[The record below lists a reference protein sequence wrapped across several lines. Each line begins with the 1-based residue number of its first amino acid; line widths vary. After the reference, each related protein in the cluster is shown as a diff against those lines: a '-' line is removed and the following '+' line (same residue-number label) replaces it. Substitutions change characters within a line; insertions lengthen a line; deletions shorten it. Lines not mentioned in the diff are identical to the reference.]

1 MTDVVVEDEI
11 SKKDTRFEESDIFT
25 VPTGGVGD
33 LGAGAPSSL
42 REGSIRD
49 PFTPETNPLAGQPR
63 EDVPANHPLLDDFG
77 AGSDAGSRD
86 MADSQEALVNEVGLK
101 QALKVLMGDR
111 HPSRV
116 REAAESQIRRIRE
129 SKGGYTQGSGTKRF
143 KVPKEQMGSLDV
155 EGDRSPVQ
163 RNLRRRVS
171 RAQEAESA
179 LRRVLTASMKRP
191 DKMEE
196 SIDPLDYYQ
205 DDFGARGAITADAEK
220 ERPKHVREKAGTVS
234 ARGDRESYK
243 DSPLHQAARVLPDRK
258 EQSLTTMSQ
267 DEIDRRKIDRN
278 RERLAGERARLANR
292 KQAAEEGRPVN
303 VRAEDDN
310 PLLDPDFF
318 ADMGDD
324 EGRSLEGG
332 TNRVGIRGR
341 KDV

>member
-1 MTDVVVEDEI
+1 MIDAAVDDEI

-63 EDVPANHPLLDDFG
+63 EDVPANHPLLDDIG

-86 MADSQEALVNEVGLK
+86 MADSYEALVNEVGLK

-116 REAAESQIRRIRE
+116 REAEESQIRRIRQ
-129 SKGGYTQGSGTKRF
+129 SKGGYTQGSGKKGKRF
-143 KVPKEQMGSLDV
+143 KVPEEQMGSLNV
-155 EGDRSPVQ
+155 EGDKSPVQ

-179 LRRVLTASMKRP
+179 LRRILTASTKRP

-196 SIDPLDYYQ
+196 AIDPLDYYR
-205 DDFGARGAITADAEK
+205 DDFGARGDITSDAEQ
-220 ERPKHVREKAGTVS
+220 R

-258 EQSLTTMSQ
+258 EETLTTMSQ

-278 RERLAGERARLANR
+278 RERLATERAKVANR

-318 ADMGDD
+318 ADMGGD
-324 EGRSLEGG
+324 EGRSLEGV

-341 KDV
+341 KNV

>member
-1 MTDVVVEDEI
+1 MIDAVVDDEI
-11 SKKDTRFEESDIFT
+11 SKKDTRFEESEIFT
-25 VPTGGVGD
+25 LPTGGVGD
-33 LGAGAPSSL
+33 LGAGARSSL

-63 EDVPANHPLLDDFG
+63 EDVPVNHPMLDDFG

-116 REAAESQIRRIRE
+116 REAAESQIRRIRQ
-129 SKGGYTQGSGTKRF
+129 SKGGYTQGSTTGKKRF
-143 KVPKEQMGSLDV
+143 KVPKEQMGSLNV
-155 EGDRSPVQ
+155 EGDKSPVQ
-163 RNLRRRVS
+163 RNLQRRVS

-191 DKMEE
+191 SKVEE
-196 SIDPLDYYQ
+196 AIAPLDYYR
-205 DDFGARGAITADAEK
+205 DDLGARGDIVSDAK
-220 ERPKHVREKAGTVS
+220 RG
-234 ARGDRESYK
+234 ARGDREPYK

-258 EQSLTTMSQ
+258 EQSLATMSQ
-267 DEIDRRKIDRN
+267 DEIDRRKIDSN
-278 RERLAGERARLANR
+278 RERLAAERAKIANR
-292 KQAAEEGRPVN
+292 KQAEEEGRPVN
-303 VRAEDDN
+303 VRGEDDN

-324 EGRSLEGG
+324 EGRGLEGG

-341 KDV
+341 KNV

>member
-1 MTDVVVEDEI
+1 MIDAVVDDEI
-11 SKKDTRFEESDIFT
+11 SKKDTRFEESEIFT
-25 VPTGGVGD
+25 LPTGGVGD
-33 LGAGAPSSL
+33 LGAGARSSL

-63 EDVPANHPLLDDFG
+63 EDVPANHPMLDDFG

-86 MADSQEALVNEVGLK
+86 MDDSQEALVNEVGLK

-116 REAAESQIRRIRE
+116 REAAESQIRRIRQ
-129 SKGGYTQGSGTKRF
+129 SKGGYTQGRGNKRF
-143 KVPKEQMGSLDV
+143 KVPKEQMGSLNV
-155 EGDRSPVQ
+155 EGDRSRVQ
-163 RNLRRRVS
+163 TNLQRRVS

-191 DKMEE
+191 SKMEE
-196 SIDPLDYYQ
+196 PIDPLDYYR
-205 DDFGARGAITADAEK
+205 DDLGARGDITSDAK
-220 ERPKHVREKAGTVS
+220 QG
-234 ARGDRESYK
+234 ARGDKESYK

-267 DEIDRRKIDRN
+267 DEIDRRKIERN

-292 KQAAEEGRPVN
+292 KQAEEEGRPVN
-303 VRAEDDN
+303 VRADDDN
-310 PLLDPDFF
+310 PLLDPEFF
-318 ADMGDD
+318 TDMGGD

-341 KDV
+341 KNV

>member
-1 MTDVVVEDEI
+1 VIDAVVDDEI
-11 SKKDTRFEESDIFT
+11 SKKDTRFEESEIFT
-25 VPTGGVGD
+25 LPTGGVGD
-33 LGAGAPSSL
+33 LGAGARSSL

-86 MADSQEALVNEVGLK
+86 MADSQEALVDEVGLN

-129 SKGGYTQGSGTKRF
+129 SKGGYTQGSTTGKKRF
-143 KVPKEQMGSLDV
+143 KVPKEQMGSLNV
-155 EGDRSPVQ
+155 EGDYSRVQ
-163 RNLRRRVS
+163 TNLQRRVS

-191 DKMEE
+191 SKVEE
-196 SIDPLDYYQ
+196 AVDPLDYYR
-205 DDFGARGAITADAEK
+205 DDFGARGDIARDAK
-220 ERPKHVREKAGTVS
+220 RG
-234 ARGDRESYK
+234 ARGDGESESYK

-341 KDV
+341 KNV

>member
-116 REAAESQIRRIRE
+116 RDCLL
-129 SKGGYTQGSGTKRF
+129 YT
-143 KVPKEQMGSLDV
+143 
-155 EGDRSPVQ
+155 SPSP
-163 RNLRRRVS
+163 R
-171 RAQEAESA
+171 
-179 LRRVLTASMKRP
+179 
-191 DKMEE
+191 
-196 SIDPLDYYQ
+196 
-205 DDFGARGAITADAEK
+205 
-220 ERPKHVREKAGTVS
+220 
-234 ARGDRESYK
+234 
-243 DSPLHQAARVLPDRK
+243 DS
-258 EQSLTTMSQ
+258 
-267 DEIDRRKIDRN
+267 
-278 RERLAGERARLANR
+278 
-292 KQAAEEGRPVN
+292 
-303 VRAEDDN
+303 
-310 PLLDPDFF
+310 
-318 ADMGDD
+318 
-324 EGRSLEGG
+324 
-332 TNRVGIRGR
+332 
-341 KDV
+341 

>member
-77 AGSDAGSRD
+77 AGGDAGSRD
-86 MADSQEALVNEVGLK
+86 MGDSYEALVNEVGLK

-116 REAAESQIRRIRE
+116 REAAKRQIRSIRE
-129 SKGGYTQGSGTKRF
+129 SKGGYTQGRGTKRF
-143 KVPKEQMGSLDV
+143 KVPKEQMDSLNV
-155 EGDRSPVQ
+155 EGDYSRVQ
-163 RNLRRRVS
+163 TNLQRRVS

-196 SIDPLDYYQ
+196 AIDPLDYYR
-205 DDFGARGAITADAEK
+205 DDFGARGDITSDAEQ
-220 ERPKHVREKAGTVS
+220 R

-243 DSPLHQAARVLPDRK
+243 DSPLHQAARVLPNRK
-258 EQSLTTMSQ
+258 EQSLSTMSQ

-278 RERLAGERARLANR
+278 RERLATERAKVANR
-292 KQAAEEGRPVN
+292 KQAAEEGRQVN

-318 ADMGDD
+318 ADMGDG

-341 KDV
+341 KNV

>member
-1 MTDVVVEDEI
+1 MIDAVVDDEI
-11 SKKDTRFEESDIFT
+11 SKKDTRFEESEIFT
-25 VPTGGVGD
+25 LPTGGVGD
-33 LGAGAPSSL
+33 LGAGARSSL

-63 EDVPANHPLLDDFG
+63 EDVPVNHPMLDDFG

-86 MADSQEALVNEVGLK
+86 MADSQEALVNEVGMK

-143 KVPKEQMGSLDV
+143 KVPEEQMGSLNV

-163 RNLRRRVS
+163 RNLQRRVS

-191 DKMEE
+191 SKVEE
-196 SIDPLDYYQ
+196 PIDPLDYYR
-205 DDFGARGAITADAEK
+205 DDFGARGDITSDAEQ
-220 ERPKHVREKAGTVS
+220 R
-234 ARGDRESYK
+234 ARDDRESYK

-258 EQSLTTMSQ
+258 EHSLSTMGQ
-267 DEIDRRKIDRN
+267 DEIDRSKIDRN
-278 RERLAGERARLANR
+278 RERLAAERAKVANR
-292 KQAAEEGRPVN
+292 KQAAEEGRTVN

-341 KDV
+341 KNV